1 MFFSLNF
8 RSRTLLPPRR
18 DLWKRRRC
26 WSRHRRGTDR
36 PQPLLWQPLR
46 NRVVRWYFMSVA
58 EWVHLRSNG
67 LQCNELSQGLLKFNW
82 PITAFVRSEDGC
94 SKIVDGPGCVRW
106 TVSIDEL
113 SNQSM
118 NTSISQKPKSWIS
131 LLITPAS
138 LFHVLSSGVS
148 PLECLATQSTLQPCF
163 FCCCLSWFCC
173 CWCFASLLFL
183 ASPTVLL
190 CFFQDDFGYAV
201 TKLIFLNERPMSASS
216 AGANLV
222 SCNASG
228 WVRTRKFFPFQVDAH
243 IWTSKII
250 VIYRDLKETAKIVFA
265 GYYPY
270 ILTVHQ

>member
-58 EWVHLRSNG
+58 ESVHLRSNG
-67 LQCNELSQGLLKFNW
+67 LQCNELNQGLLKFNW

-148 PLECLATQSTLQPCF
+148 PLDCLATQSTLQPCF
-163 FCCCLSWFCC
+163 LL
-173 CWCFASLLFL
+173 LLF
-183 ASPTVLL
+183 
-190 CFFQDDFGYAV
+190 
-201 TKLIFLNERPMSASS
+201 KLILLLLMFCFTPFPRVSNYFIMFL
-216 AGANLV
+216 
-222 SCNASG
+222 SG
-228 WVRTRKFFPFQVDAH
+228 WFWICCYQVN
-243 IWTSKII
+243 ISQRETNVSVQRRSKSCF
-250 VIYRDLKETAKIVFA
+250 L
-265 GYYPY
+265 
-270 ILTVHQ
+270 